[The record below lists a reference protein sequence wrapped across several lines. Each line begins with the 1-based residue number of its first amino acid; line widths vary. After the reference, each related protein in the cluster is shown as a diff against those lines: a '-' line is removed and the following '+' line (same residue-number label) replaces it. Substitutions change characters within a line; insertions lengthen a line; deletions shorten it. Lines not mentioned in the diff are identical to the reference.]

1 MSEEGAGAFLSL
13 YYDMPMVRWITGVVG
28 LGLGWAQLEE
38 SFADGD
44 FTQNPLWQGTATYW
58 TVTPDQRLRSNGPT
72 TNATLY
78 LATSNIL
85 LHDTEWEFW
94 VRLAFNPSTQ
104 NFVRVYLVADQAD
117 LTDPNLNGYYLR
129 LGGITGTQDSL
140 ELWRQQ
146 SGTHT
151 RLAGGRRGRFGGN
164 NNVLRI
170 RVLRSAGGEWQVFSD
185 SLGFWEP
192 EFTTTDA
199 ALTTTAYFGIYFQH
213 TSSNRQNLW
222 LDDFY
227 IGPIRTDQDPPQL
240 SSAEVLTP
248 TEIRLTFSEPLD
260 PASATNTANYAI
272 TPSVGISSATRLL
285 PNTVHLNLSTSLTPS
300 VVYTLSYANLQDLAG
315 NSASG
320 SVEVVLPE
328 LPTLGDLLISEL
340 MPKPTP
346 SVGLPPYEY
355 VELYNRSAK
364 WLNLQGCRL
373 CDATGCATFPRWVLS
388 PRAYLLLVPT
398 AASASYPQALP
409 LSSWPTLN
417 DSGDSLY
424 LWNAD
429 ETLLDFVP
437 YRSSWY
443 RDPNRAQGGWSL
455 ERIDLQ
461 NLCAQDSNWIA
472 SQDPRG
478 GTPGARN
485 SVENLWRDQTPPAL
499 RAWSCLSPTLL
510 QLDFNEGLDTLFM
523 SNPARYQWESSGPSI
538 SQVQA
543 LPQSVLLHLAAPLAP
558 ATTYTLRLEARDC
571 MGNSTTLRLSLGLP
585 QPAARGDIRFSEVMA
600 KPAPPVQLPPYE
612 YVELYNASA
621 KWIDLTGW
629 QFCDASRCGEI
640 ARGVIPPGG
649 YAVLVS
655 PTGASAFPEALTV
668 TGFPTLN
675 DDGDTLFLKTADGT
689 LIEELAYHTSWYRD
703 PVKAQGGWSL
713 ERIDLTNPC
722 AADSNWIA
730 SRDPSGGTPG
740 RANSVAGI
748 WRDTIGPKLEELR
761 LRSATEILLRF
772 SEPLDTLAMQQP
784 SQYQLSPALPI
795 QRLEIW
801 QQREVILYL
810 GTPLHPDSLYELH
823 LEALDCMGNRRLIR
837 QTFGLP
843 VPAAPYEV
851 IFSEIMA
858 DPDPPVGLPPY
869 EYIEIYNRSAHFI
882 DLSGWRL
889 KVGSLERPLPT
900 YLLAPRTYLTLA
912 SPEGALAL
920 SAYGPVLGI
929 SGFPLLS
936 NRGALLRLLDA
947 QGGVIDELTYSDRW
961 YGEGAKKE
969 GGWSLERV
977 RLDWL
982 CGTAAN
988 WQASQA
994 PQGGTPSQPNSVVTP
1009 LPPPPVQ
1016 IQQITY
1022 EPPEILVRFSER
1034 LDTLSLSQIEN
1045 YRCTP
1050 ELPLL
1055 AATPTEAGEGVRL
1068 LPMQD
1073 PAENTR
1079 YLLRLTNLRTC
1090 AGVPLDTLFGS
1101 LVIPGKVQ
1109 KGDVIINEIL
1119 PEPHTGGSR
1128 YVELYN
1134 ISSKVL
1140 DLRDLLLARGE
1151 APVSLQEVA
1160 AVPVL
1165 LAPGA
1170 YVCLTPDTLDVQ
1182 QRYLPPPLARFH
1194 QVRRLPAYDYQRD
1207 TVWLLRK
1214 ADSLVL
1220 DRVPYAA
1227 TYHFPELRSRK
1238 GIALERLS
1246 PTRPSDS
1253 PENWFSA
1260 ASTHRFGTPG
1270 YPNSQREGG
1279 AAAKEP
1285 VRLEPRT
1292 ISPDGDGYDDL
1303 LWVYVQADEPD
1314 TRADIAVYTLSGY
1327 RLRWIAQGALLA
1339 RGENAFRWEGVDENG
1354 RRLPAGIYL
1363 VVVSL
1368 TEPTR
1373 GESRTYRLPCGI
1385 AEKIY

>member
-1 MSEEGAGAFLSL
+1 
-13 YYDMPMVRWITGVVG
+13 MPVVRWISGVVG
-28 LGLGWAQLEE
+28 LGVGWAQLAE

-44 FTQNPLWQGTATYW
+44 FTHNPPWQGTTAYW
-58 TVTPDQRLRSNGPT
+58 TITPDQRLRSNGPT

-78 LATSNIL
+78 LATASTLIN
-85 LHDTEWEFW
+85 DTEWEFW

-104 NFVRVYLVADQAD
+104 NFVRIYLVADQAD

-146 SGTHT
+146 GSTHT

-164 NNVLRI
+164 NNILRL
-170 RVLRSAGGEWQVFSD
+170 RVLRSANGEWQAFSD
-185 SLGFWEP
+185 SIGFWEP
-192 EFTTTDA
+192 EFTVTDA
-199 ALTTTAYFGIYFQH
+199 VLTTAVYFGVYFQH

-227 IGPIRTDQDPPQL
+227 IGPIRLDQEPPEPT
-240 SSAEVLTP
+240 SAEVLGP
-248 TEIRLTFSEPLD
+248 TEIRLTFSEPLE
-260 PASATNTANYAI
+260 PTSATNAANYGLN
-272 TPSVGISSATRLL
+272 PSIGISNVTHPL
-285 PNTVHLNLSTSLTPS
+285 PNTVHLNLSVPLMPS
-300 VVYTLSYANLQDLAG
+300 VVYTLSYSNLRDLAG

-320 SVEVVLPE
+320 SLEIVLPE
-328 LPTLGDLLISEL
+328 VPTLGDLLISEL

-346 SVGLPPYEY
+346 SVGLPSYEY

-364 WLNLQGCRL
+364 WLALRGCRL
-373 CDATGCATFPRWVLS
+373 CDAAGCATLS
-388 PRAYLLLVPT
+388 QGMIAPYTYLLLVPT

-409 LSSWPTLN
+409 LNSWPTLN

-424 LWNAD
+424 LWSPD

-443 RDPNRAQGGWSL
+443 RDPSRAQGGWSL

-472 SQDPRG
+472 SQDPQG

-485 SVENLWRDQTPPAL
+485 SVENLWRDQTPPVL

-510 QLDFNEGLDTLFM
+510 QLDFNEALDTLFM
-523 SNPARYQWESSGPSI
+523 GELTRYQWETSGPTI
-538 SQVQA
+538 SWAQA
-543 LPQSVLLHLAAPLAP
+543 LPQSVRLHLATPLAP

-585 QPAARGDIRFSEVMA
+585 QPALRGEIRFSEVMA
-600 KPAPPVQLPPYE
+600 KPTPPVQLPPYE
-612 YVELYNASA
+612 YIELYNASA

-629 QFCDASRCGEI
+629 QFCDATRCGEI

-655 PTGASAFPEALTV
+655 AGGAAAFPEALTV
-668 TGFPTLN
+668 TNFPTLN
-675 DDGDTLFLKTADGT
+675 DGGDTLSLKAPDGT
-689 LIEELAYHTSWYRD
+689 LMEELAYQTSWYRD
-703 PVKAQGGWSL
+703 PAKAQGGWSL

-722 AADSNWIA
+722 AVDSNWIA
-730 SRDPSGGTPG
+730 SQDPAGGTPG

-748 WRDTIGPKLEELR
+748 WRDTTGPQLEVLR

-784 SQYQLSPALPI
+784 SRYQLSPPLPL

-810 GTPLHPDSLYELH
+810 DTPLHPDSLYELR

-858 DPDPPVGLPPY
+858 DPDPPVSLPPY
-869 EYIEIYNRSAHFI
+869 EYLEIYNRSAHFI

-889 KVGSLERPLPT
+889 RVGSVERNLPS
-900 YLLAPRTYLTLA
+900 YLLAPRTYLTLT

-936 NRGALLRLLDA
+936 NRGAALRLLDA
-947 QGGVIDELTYSDRW
+947 QGNVIESLVYSDRW
-961 YGEGAKKE
+961 YGESSKKE

-982 CGTAAN
+982 CGMAAN
-988 WQASQA
+988 WQPSQA
-994 PQGGTPSQPNSVVTP
+994 AQGGTPSQPNSVATF

-1016 IQQITY
+1016 IQQIHY
-1022 EPPEILVRFSER
+1022 EPPEIVVRFSER
-1034 LDTLSLSQIEN
+1034 VDTISLSQVEN
-1045 YRCTP
+1045 YHWTP

-1055 AATPTEAGEGVRL
+1055 AAIPLEAGEGVCL
-1068 LPMQD
+1068 LPMHN
-1073 PAENTR
+1073 PVENTR
-1079 YLLRLTNLRTC
+1079 YLLRLTGLRTC
-1090 AGVPLDTLFGS
+1090 AGAPLDTLSIS
-1101 LVIPGKVQ
+1101 LVIPAGVQ
-1109 KGDVIINEIL
+1109 KGDIILNEIL

-1151 APVSLQEVA
+1151 VPVSLQEVA
-1160 AVPVL
+1160 TVPVL

-1182 QRYLPPPLARFH
+1182 QRYLPPPSARFH

-1227 TYHFPELRSRK
+1227 SYHFPELRSRK

-1270 YPNSQREGG
+1270 YPNSQREGSPT
-1279 AAAKEP
+1279 ANEP

-1292 ISPDGDGYDDL
+1292 ISPDGDGYEDL
-1303 LWVYVQADEPD
+1303 LWVYVQANQPN
-1314 TRADIAVYTLSGY
+1314 TRADIAIYTLSGY
-1327 RLRWIAQGALLA
+1327 RVRWIAQGALLA
-1339 RGENAFRWEGVDENG
+1339 SGENAFRWEGMDENG